1 MRDSEQSAVSLRLP
15 GAGVEKRTD
24 SGPPSDMTAT
34 PIDQAKLDELIDLF
48 GDREEV
54 RDLFDEFFAELP
66 ARLEAL
72 RTGLST
78 LTVDEVNHAAH
89 ALKGSSASL
98 GATQVTETARQ
109 IEESA
114 RTATLD
120 GSTDSL
126 ERLEAEL
133 AALRAWLQAEGLLS

>member
-1 MRDSEQSAVSLRLP
+1 
-15 GAGVEKRTD
+15 
-24 SGPPSDMTAT
+24 MTAT

-72 RTGLST
+72 RTGLSS
-78 LTVDEVNHAAH
+78 LTVDEVKHAAH

>member
-1 MRDSEQSAVSLRLP
+1 
-15 GAGVEKRTD
+15 
-24 SGPPSDMTAT
+24 MTAT
-34 PIDQAKLDELIDLF
+34 PVDQARLDELIDLF

-72 RTGLST
+72 RTGIITLSI
-78 LTVDEVNHAAH
+78 DEVNHAAH
-89 ALKGSSASL
+89 ALKGSSVSL

-114 RTATLD
+114 RTSTLD
-120 GSTDSL
+120 GSTVSL

>member
-1 MRDSEQSAVSLRLP
+1 MNAI
-15 GAGVEKRTD
+15 
-24 SGPPSDMTAT
+24 

-48 GDREEV
+48 GDRAEV

-66 ARLEAL
+66 AQLKAL
-72 RTGLST
+72 RDGVVS
-78 LTVDEVNHAAH
+78 LTVDQVNRTAH

-133 AALRAWLQAEGLLS
+133 AALRAWLQAKGLLS

>member
-1 MRDSEQSAVSLRLP
+1 
-15 GAGVEKRTD
+15 
-24 SGPPSDMTAT
+24 MTAT

-66 ARLEAL
+66 ARLAAL
-72 RTGLST
+72 RTGLTT

-109 IEESA
+109 IEEAA
-114 RTATLD
+114 RLQTID
-120 GSTDSL
+120 GSTDTL
-126 ERLEAEL
+126 EQLEAEL
-133 AALRAWLQAEGLLS
+133 AALRLWLQTEGLLS